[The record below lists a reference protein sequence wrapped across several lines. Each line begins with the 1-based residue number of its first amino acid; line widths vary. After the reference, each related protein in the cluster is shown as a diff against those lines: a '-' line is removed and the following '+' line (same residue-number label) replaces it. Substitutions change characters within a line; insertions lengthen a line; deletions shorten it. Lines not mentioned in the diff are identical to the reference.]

1 MNNPLVSVCCITYNH
16 VNYIR
21 ETIDGFLIQKTNFS
35 FEIIIHDDA
44 STDGTQDII
53 NEYAKNFPQL
63 LVPIYQVDNQFSKRT
78 NVFTSF
84 VVPKIKGKYIA
95 VCEGDDYWTDP
106 YKLQKQVD
114 FLEANPE
121 YGMVCTDY
129 SKLFEKDQVLTPN
142 CFNNKKYKNEVG
154 YQDYIIDRSSIGT
167 ATVMIRKDIIEK
179 YKRDIGAERINTWRS
194 GDTALW
200 LYLLTFSKAK
210 VMQDN
215 TAVYRINAESASK
228 FKDGKD
234 KYLFR
239 KSGFDIPFFFLRIK
253 PISFLKISK
262 LYAQYYS
269 NEMFGAFLYGKL
281 LKETQN
287 FLKLLVFGL
296 STPKLILK
304 SFFCLTRINKYK

>member
-1 MNNPLVSVCCITYNH
+1 MKTKPLVSVCVITFNH
-16 VNYIR
+16 ETYISETLEGILNQKINYDI
-21 ETIDGFLIQKTNFS
+21 
-35 FEIIIHDDA
+35 EIVIGEDF
-44 STDGTQDII
+44 STDKTREICEEYSNKRRGII
-53 NEYAKNFPQL
+53 NLLPSEKNLGVMPNF
-63 LVPIYQVDNQFSKRT
+63 IRT
-78 NVFTSF
+78 LNAC
-84 VVPKIKGKYIA
+84 KGKYIA
-95 VCEGDDYWTDP
+95 ICEGDDYWTDP

-114 FLEANPE
+114 FLEGNPE

-142 CFNNKKYKNEVG
+142 CFNYKKYRNEVG

-179 YKRDIGAERINTWRS
+179 YQRDIGAERINTWRS

-253 PISFLKISK
+253 PISFLKTSK

-296 STPKLILK
+296 SNPKLILK